1 MCDLPSHFWVQVFL
15 PKLENFSTHPYSSE
29 HQPIF
34 ILHFILA
41 LTNAPCSDHAKCCYK
56 HSQPTLCSSPITS
69 HCTYWHGIFQSWY
82 HSFTNFR
89 NNLLATLAKQIHWH
103 LSIFSLKL
111 CLPYWHL
118 KPWQWLGHCLME
130 ASSSLIS
137 TAFYLPPPVS
147 VCHLPLTHTQIWTLC
162 RKETFSFCTFCTT
175 H

>member
-1 MCDLPSHFWVQVFL
+1 MH
-15 PKLENFSTHPYSSE
+15 T
-29 HQPIF
+29 
-34 ILHFILA
+34 
-41 LTNAPCSDHAKCCYK
+41 CSDHAKCCYK

-118 KPWQWLGHCLME
+118 KPWQWLWELLDGSLIFPHKHCLLF
-130 ASSSLIS
+130 ATSCLCVSFALDSHSDLNSVQKGNLFILYFLYNSLNKGILD
-137 TAFYLPPPVS
+137 FMWVFK
-147 VCHLPLTHTQIWTLC
+147 CHSKVP
-162 RKETFSFCTFCTT
+162 
-175 H
+175 